1 MTRPR
6 HHPIRERLRGFGY
19 FGRLGPAIVTGAA
32 DDDPSGIGTY
42 SQVGAAVGF
51 GMLWTAIVTLPLAA
65 AVQETA
71 ARIGIASNGGLATAL
86 KRRYPRWVLWFAVA
100 LVTVAN
106 VFNIAADIGSMAAAF
121 RLLVPVPLGIAMIA
135 LVTTLLGLEIFVR
148 YERYARFLRWLSL
161 SVVSYIAV
169 LFVLR
174 VDWSEVLRA
183 TLLPHLALDRTQLA
197 ALVAIFGTTI
207 SPYLFFWQA
216 SEEAEEEEL
225 EAERG
230 NAVVD
235 RDHVAAMRGDVV
247 AGMTSAVVVMFAIM
261 VAAAATLHAEG
272 VTTIRTAEEAA
283 RALRPIAGDFASV
296 LFTVGIVGT
305 GLLAIPV
312 LAGSTAYALSEAFG
326 WREGLSRALR
336 QAGGFYGVIVAAAG
350 IGLVIAL
357 GGLDPI
363 RGLYWAAIL
372 NGVAAPPLILLMLLL
387 ARDPGTV
394 GAWRSGRLSTALVG
408 IAFLVMTAAP
418 IAFLLGR

>member
-1 MTRPR
+1 MTKRR
-6 HHPIRERLRGFGY
+6 HHPIRDRLRGFGY

-42 SQVGAAVGF
+42 SQVGAALGF
-51 GMLWTAIVTLPLAA
+51 GMLWTALVTLPLAA

-71 ARIGIASNGGLATAL
+71 ARIGIASDGGLATAL
-86 KRRYPRWVLWFAVA
+86 KRRYPRWVLWLAVS

-121 RLLVPVPLGIAMIA
+121 RLLVPVPLGVAMVA
-135 LVTTLLGLEIFVR
+135 LVAALLALEIFVR
-148 YERYARFLRWLSL
+148 YERYARVLRWLSL
-161 SVVSYIAV
+161 SVVSYVAV

-174 VDWSEVLRA
+174 VDWGDVLRA
-183 TLLPHLALDRTQLA
+183 TFLPRLALDRTQLA

-225 EAERG
+225 EAARG
-230 NAVVD
+230 EVVVD

-247 AGMTSAVVVMFAIM
+247 AGMASAVVVMFAIM

-272 VTTIRTAEEAA
+272 ITQIRTAEDAA
-283 RALRPIAGDFASV
+283 RALRPIAGDFASL
-296 LFTVGIVGT
+296 LFTLGIVGT
-305 GLLAIPV
+305 GALAIPI

-326 WREGLSRALR
+326 WREGLSRRLR
-336 QAGGFYGVIVAAAG
+336 QAGGFYGVIVGSAAL
-350 IGLVIAL
+350 GLIIAL
-357 GGLDPI
+357 AGLDPI

-387 ARDPGTV
+387 GRDRSIV
-394 GAWRSGRLSTALVG
+394 GEWRSGRVSTALVAVAFVVMAAAPL
-408 IAFLVMTAAP
+408 AFLA
-418 IAFLLGR
+418 GR